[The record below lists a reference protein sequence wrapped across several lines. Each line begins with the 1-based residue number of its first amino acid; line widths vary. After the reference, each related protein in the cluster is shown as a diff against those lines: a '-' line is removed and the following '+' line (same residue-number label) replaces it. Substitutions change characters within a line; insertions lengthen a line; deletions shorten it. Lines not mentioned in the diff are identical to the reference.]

1 MKRMNRF
8 AAYIFETTTDTGLNV
23 TTSIPFASMKIFL
36 S

>member
-8 AAYIFETTTDTGLNV
+8 AAYTFEATADTGLNV
-23 TTSIPFASMKIFL
+23 TITIPFASMKIFL